1 MMPDGKSSHKS
12 FLKLIIIFST
22 FGGLL
27 FGYDTGVINGALPF
41 MTKELDLTPFTEG
54 LVTSSLLLGAALGA
68 VLGGRLSDHQ
78 GRRKNIIYL
87 AVLFIITTLGCTFA
101 PSVSVMVIFRFL
113 LGFAVGGAS
122 VTVPTYLAEISP
134 AERRGQMVSR
144 NELMIVTGQL
154 LAFTFNAVIGNI
166 MAESAHAWRYMLAV
180 ATAPAIFLFLGML
193 KMPESPRWLL
203 SKGNKESAL
212 QVLRRIRERDRAQ
225 KELKEIEK
233 AIAEESALNKAKVK
247 DLAVPWV
254 RRIVFLGIGIAVV
267 QQMTGINSIMYYG
280 TEILREAGFGTE
292 AALIGNIANGVIS
305 VLAVMT
311 GIKLLSKFGRRP
323 LLLIG
328 LTGTTTTLFLIGV
341 FSLALDASAALPY
354 IILSLTVIFLAFFQ
368 GAIGPVTWLILSE
381 IFPLRLRGIGMGVS
395 VFCLWMVNFLV
406 GLTFPVMMSSIGL
419 SNSFFF
425 FAVVGVGAIA
435 FVKKYLPE
443 TKGLSLEQLEKIFR
457 RHGDQE
463 EAPKGYGRQVV

>member
-1 MMPDGKSSHKS
+1 
-12 FLKLIIIFST
+12 
-22 FGGLL
+22 
-27 FGYDTGVINGALPF
+27 
-41 MTKELDLTPFTEG
+41 
-54 LVTSSLLLGAALGA
+54 
-68 VLGGRLSDHQ
+68 
-78 GRRKNIIYL
+78 
-87 AVLFIITTLGCTFA
+87 
-101 PSVSVMVIFRFL
+101 
-113 LGFAVGGAS
+113 
-122 VTVPTYLAEISP
+122 
-134 AERRGQMVSR
+134 
-144 NELMIVTGQL
+144 
-154 LAFTFNAVIGNI
+154 
-166 MAESAHAWRYMLAV
+166 
-180 ATAPAIFLFLGML
+180 
-193 KMPESPRWLL
+193 
-203 SKGNKESAL
+203 
-212 QVLRRIRERDRAQ
+212 
-225 KELKEIEK
+225 
-233 AIAEESALNKAKVK
+233 EESALNKAKVK

-292 AALIGNIANGVIS
+292 AALIGNIANDAIS
-305 VLAVMT
+305 ILAVMT
-311 GIKLLSKFGRRP
+311 GIKLLTTFGRRP

>member
-1 MMPDGKSSHKS
+1 
-12 FLKLIIIFST
+12 
-22 FGGLL
+22 
-27 FGYDTGVINGALPF
+27 
-41 MTKELDLTPFTEG
+41 
-54 LVTSSLLLGAALGA
+54 
-68 VLGGRLSDHQ
+68 
-78 GRRKNIIYL
+78 
-87 AVLFIITTLGCTFA
+87 
-101 PSVSVMVIFRFL
+101 
-113 LGFAVGGAS
+113 
-122 VTVPTYLAEISP
+122 
-134 AERRGQMVSR
+134 QMVSR

-203 SKGNKESAL
+203 SKGNKENAL

-368 GAIGPVTWLILSE
+368 GAIGPVTWLI
-381 IFPLRLRGIGMGVS
+381 
-395 VFCLWMVNFLV
+395 
-406 GLTFPVMMSSIGL
+406 
-419 SNSFFF
+419 
-425 FAVVGVGAIA
+425 
-435 FVKKYLPE
+435 
-443 TKGLSLEQLEKIFR
+443 
-457 RHGDQE
+457 
-463 EAPKGYGRQVV
+463 